1 MPILLFALWWR
12 KLLKNRK
19 SPKWTSLVLLFLF
32 GAASGAAQELP
43 PAPKGFSWIKLP
55 EIKGALLSPNGWH
68 FLKEEKQG
76 TLAYFITEQDIRK
89 EGRFQTGL
97 SLNVLPPRKS
107 TPAKEYAAGYI
118 SKVAKENELLQ
129 IWDTQAGA
137 LVGYG
142 CRVRTKDKTRGPL
155 ILHTLMLANTRTNR
169 LYLFVFESPEKN
181 WTAAWKLGEQMM
193 TMLVLDDEV

>member
-1 MPILLFALWWR
+1 VRFGLWWR
-12 KLLKNRK
+12 ELLKNRQK
-19 SPKWTSLVLLFLF
+19 ERERTALALLFFLF
-32 GAASGAAQELP
+32 AAAFSSAQDLP
-43 PAPKGFSWIKLP
+43 PAPKGFSWIRLP

-68 FLKEEKQG
+68 FMKEEKQG
-76 TLAYFITEQDIRK
+76 TIAYFITEQNIKK

-97 SLNVLPPRKS
+97 SLNVIPPRKS
-107 TPAKEYAAGYI
+107 SPAKEYAAAYI
-118 SKVAKENELLQ
+118 GKVAKENELLQ

-137 LVGYG
+137 LAGYG
-142 CRVRTKDKTRGPL
+142 CRVRTKDKSRGPL

-169 LYLFVFESPEKN
+169 LYLFVFESPEKE